1 MMQALAISA
10 TPGAA
15 AVATPL
21 IVWLGLAFLGGLILN
36 LMPCVFPILAMKFLA
51 LARLGNAERKHIKRE
66 AFGYTLGVLTAMA
79 ALGLGLLALR
89 AAGAAAGWGFQLQSP
104 VFVAVM
110 ALLVLAIALNLAGVF
125 VIKSFGNHLSQRG
138 SFYTGLL
145 AVVVATPCTAPFMGG
160 AIAAALAAPLPAAF
174 GIFLLLGLGLAAPF
188 LLFAFI
194 PSAAAILPRPGA
206 WMVHLQRLLS
216 IPMFATFLW
225 LGWVFTQQISAH
237 PTALTLANAQP
248 YSAQKLADLRA
259 AGQPVFVD
267 LTAAWCITCLVNE
280 RGTLS
285 SQAVKTA
292 FAKTNTKLLVGDWT
306 SRDPAITA
314 FLQQNH
320 RDGVP
325 LYVYFPPHATPVILP
340 QILTPEIVEA
350 ALK

>member
-1 MMQALAISA
+1 
-10 TPGAA
+10 
-15 AVATPL
+15 
-21 IVWLGLAFLGGLILN
+21 
-36 LMPCVFPILAMKFLA
+36 
-51 LARLGNAERKHIKRE
+51 
-66 AFGYTLGVLTAMA
+66 
-79 ALGLGLLALR
+79 
-89 AAGAAAGWGFQLQSP
+89 
-104 VFVAVM
+104 
-110 ALLVLAIALNLAGVF
+110 
-125 VIKSFGNHLSQRG
+125 
-138 SFYTGLL
+138 
-145 AVVVATPCTAPFMGG
+145 
-160 AIAAALAAPLPAAF
+160 
-174 GIFLLLGLGLAAPF
+174 
-188 LLFAFI
+188 
-194 PSAAAILPRPGA
+194 
-206 WMVHLQRLLS
+206 
-216 IPMFATFLW
+216 MFATFLW